1 MAFWAVLELLAVGA
15 EYEVVACHFAFGAL
29 RRGAAG
35 GRDQLHLALGGVDD
49 VLAASVV
56 RIGQHFLGLAALG
69 IQRLDHRNHRVLV
82 THVRP
87 FDRHV
92 RDHLR
97 CVLRITR
104 LGYLR
109 LKALALVAIRRVI
122 VAALQ

>member
-1 MAFWAVLELLAVGA
+1 MAFRTGLELLAVGA
-15 EYEVVACHFAFGAL
+15 EHEVVACYFAFGAL

-35 GRDQLHLALGGVDD
+35 GRDQLDVALGGVDD

-56 RIGQHFLGLAALG
+56 RVGQHFLGLAALRV
-69 IQRLDHRNHRVLV
+69 QRLDRRNHRVLIA
-82 THVRP
+82 HVRP

-97 CVLRITR
+97 CVLGVTR
-104 LGYLR
+104 LGHLR
-109 LKALALVAIRRVI
+109 LKTLALVAIGRVI